1 MDAYEKRAAVQEA
14 VEMMKAS
21 IARPKFKAMIRR
33 RVKEAVK
40 RALWDRA
47 LKIYEAI
54 ENLDEQDD

>member
-1 MDAYEKRAAVQEA
+1 MDRYEKAQAVFEA
-14 VEMMKAS
+14 LEMMKAS
-21 IARPKFKAMIRR
+21 IERPKWKAMIRR
-33 RVKEAVK
+33 KVREAVK